1 MLVGRWNF
9 PFKMVPFRVTCEF
22 SRANL
27 LITIAYTINF
37 CSDIQRYTMIATYSF
52 FLACSL
58 WIDLLRKMLAFFF
71 LSGKIRPGK
80 LTWSPQKNQWLED
93 VFPIEIVQF
102 SGDIFSFS
110 GEYQMGNPPFED
122 VSPTKNGENS
132 IAMLVYQRVSFIHQ
146 KKNSIL
152 FRCMIRMP
160 WSWICTPW
168 NMYRDPNGG
177 PNRGGV
183 RPPKNTV
190 WNRWV
195 GWWWMGWWLRLMI
208 GR

>member
-132 IAMLVYQRVSFIHQ
+132 IAMLVYQRVSFIHRKKKTPSFSGAWFGCLGVGYARHGTCTGTPMGGQTGGEWDPQ
-146 KKNSIL
+146 KIP
-152 FRCMIRMP
+152 CE
-160 WSWICTPW
+160 T
-168 NMYRDPNGG
+168 GG
-177 PNRGGV
+177 LVDGG
-183 RPPKNTV
+183 
-190 WNRWV
+190 WGGGW
-195 GWWWMGWWLRLMI
+195 GWW
-208 GR
+208 